1 MEANLQLEKKLN
13 VAAWIITVA
22 VLGLV
27 GMMRRVKIPVPESLD
42 LGFLPPFHATLNAL
56 TAVVLLVALYYI
68 KQKKVQ
74 QHRNAI
80 YVAIVLSVLFLLSY
94 VAYHFTTP
102 ETLFGDSN
110 HDGVVSEA
118 EKAAVSGIRPFYL
131 LLLLSHIALAAG
143 IFPFILFTFIRA
155 YTNQIERHRK
165 MARWVFPLWLYVA
178 ITGPICYFM
187 LIPYY

>member
-27 GMMRRVKIPVPESLD
+27 VMMRRIKIPVPESLD

-56 TAVVLLVALYYI
+56 TAVVLLVALYFI

-80 YVAIVLSVLFLLSY
+80 YVAIVLSTLFLLSY

-110 HDGVVSEA
+110 HDGDVSKA
-118 EKAAVSGIRPFYL
+118 ELAAVSGTRSFYL
-131 LLLLSHIALAAG
+131 VLLLSHIALAAG

-187 LIPYY
+187 LSPYY